1 MKSLRIKLFSAIS
14 MFVIALSMLIIG
26 VWAIGET
33 QTITMN
39 GNVTFNIVDDS
50 LYIKD
55 VKIKQ
60 DNNSEP
66 ASVSSFMPGYINGNF
81 DMDLTNLDTNT
92 LGSFNLYFYIINT
105 SNNIYNATLSLTGDM
120 VQQNVSVTLENSQI
134 PATTLTDGESISQ
147 DTPESIILILQMS
160 TTSETFIDLSDITIN
175 IDRQIITETISA
187 ISSNENF
194 GTAKGGIV
202 EVGSEITLIANFT
215 GTSDADF
222 LGWRAN
228 STTGELVSTLPEYTF
243 IYESG
248 MPTTYYAV
256 FEEAN
261 NDLAYYT
268 ANSEGKVGVS
278 SCSAGV
284 VDIIIP
290 SIISR
295 EGSVYTVTTIGA
307 QPQTRAQFGDGLFS
321 DTLKTI
327 VLPETLITIGI
338 GVFKECNNLSSIN
351 LEDCVCLIEIGIQ
364 AFDGCSSLKEVTIPK
379 SVESIKTYA
388 FSNCSGLE
396 KLTVESGNNVYHSEG
411 NCIIETATNRL
422 VFGCK
427 NSIIPSYITSIGNAF
442 WGCSGLTGELDLSN
456 CTNLTSIGVS
466 AFNGCSGLTSISLPS
481 SLKAIEGSAFNNCIN
496 LTEVIIDSE
505 YVYTNSTSTSACGS
519 LFNNTSITTVKVLTS
534 LVEAGENSY
543 ITTNFTKGP
552 TEVIGEKNYTVY
564 SK

>member
-1 MKSLRIKLFSAIS
+1 

-60 DNNSEP
+60 DNKSEP

-268 ANSEGKVGVS
+268 ANSEGKVGVN

-290 SIISR
+290 SIVSR

-327 VLPETLITIGI
+327 VLPETLITIGS

-481 SLKAIEGSAFNNCIN
+481 SLKAIEGAAFNNCSS
-496 LTEVIIDSE
+496 LTEVIIDSPDIYE
-505 YVYTNSTSTSACGS
+505 DATSTSACGS

-552 TEVIGEKNYTVY
+552 TEVIGGKNYTVY

>member
-81 DMDLTNLDTNT
+81 DMDLTNLDTHT

-256 FEEAN
+256 FEETN

-290 SIISR
+290 SIVSR

-327 VLPETLITIGI
+327 VLPETLITIGS

-388 FSNCSGLE
+388 FSNCSGL
-396 KLTVESGNNVYHSEG
+396 
-411 NCIIETATNRL
+411 
-422 VFGCK
+422 
-427 NSIIPSYITSIGNAF
+427 
-442 WGCSGLTGELDLSN
+442 
-456 CTNLTSIGVS
+456 
-466 AFNGCSGLTSISLPS
+466 TSISLPS
-481 SLKAIEGSAFNNCIN
+481 SLTDIGNAAFFFCNK
-496 LTEVIIDSE
+496 LTGVIIDSE
-505 YVYTNSTSTSACGS
+505 YVYTNATSTSACGS
-519 LFNNTSITTVKVLTS
+519 LLENATTIKVLTS
-534 LVEAGENSY
+534 LVSGSHAYINS
-543 ITTNFTKGP
+543 TNFP
-552 TEVIGEKNYTVY
+552 SVITEAIGGKNYTVY